1 MNLLA
6 LALYAVFAVVAFGW
20 RTWVQWRSSGDTGL
34 RLHAD
39 RGSVQWWA
47 KLAFIVAIAAG
58 VVAPIAGL
66 AGVEPLGILEAP
78 AVRIVGVCVA
88 VLGIVAT
95 TAAQLDMGSS
105 WRVGVDPGEHTD
117 LVTTGIFARVRN
129 PIFTAMVIT
138 AAGLAL
144 VVANIVAVAGLAAL
158 IIALHIQVRA
168 VEEPYLRERHGDAY
182 STYAASTGRFLPRL
196 GRGT

>member
-1 MNLLA
+1 MSISD
-6 LALYAVFAVVAFGW
+6 W
-20 RTWVQWRSSGDTGL
+20 SSD
-34 RLHAD
+34 
-39 RGSVQWWA
+39 
-47 KLAFIVAIAAG
+47 
-58 VVAPIAGL
+58 
-66 AGVEPLGILEAP
+66 
-78 AVRIVGVCVA
+78 VCSSD
-88 VLGIVAT
+88 L
-95 TAAQLDMGSS
+95 LDMGSS

-168 VEEPYLRERHGDAY
+168 VAEPYLRERHGAAY
-182 STYAASTGRFLPRL
+182 PTHAPPTGRFLPRPT
-196 GRGT
+196 GRASGRETG